1 MIHIRALQREDDF
14 HDLIALSRDFFQE
27 YEAYHEDFF
36 QIEQLNDSSI
46 VAYFS
51 RWLDDEDGR
60 TFIALAENRIVGY
73 ITVYVREQAPFWK
86 VKKVG
91 DISGLMVH
99 KDYRRKGIANRL
111 LAQARTFFAGRGVRY
126 FTLFTAV
133 DNKAG
138 IAFYERNGLVHLHT
152 TMLGISDVALATS
165 KHRRSIGLK

>member
-1 MIHIRALQREDDF
+1 MSRFPRRTWRSKADIMIHIRALRREDDF

-36 QIEQLNDSSI
+36 QIEQLDDSSVI
-46 VAYFS
+46 DYFS
-51 RWLDDEDGR
+51 RWLNDENGR
-60 TFIALAENRIVGY
+60 TFIALVENRIAGY

-99 KDYRRKGIANRL
+99 KDFRRQGIAGQL
-111 LAQARTFFAGRGVRY
+111 LARARAFFAGHGVKY

-133 DNKAG
+133 
-138 IAFYERNGLVHLHT
+138 
-152 TMLGISDVALATS
+152 
-165 KHRRSIGLK
+165 